1 MNKTWKRVLKLVEE
15 RGVLRPVE
23 LDEFGIPRKYLNVLY
38 HQGKLDRI
46 GRGLYVSVDHEAT
59 EHHTLAAVCKRIPG
73 GVVCLLSA
81 LQFHG
86 LTTQLP
92 RRVWLALGRS
102 RRMPKVEKL
111 PVMIVKYSGE
121 AYNSGIEE
129 HEIEGVTVKVYS
141 PAKTVA
147 DCFKFRNRIGLD
159 VAIEALRDC
168 RKQKKCTA
176 DELWRYAKVCRQT
189 EVMRP
194 YMTMVG

>member
-1 MNKTWKRVLKLVEE
+1 MNKTYKRVLELVRE
-15 RGVLRPVE
+15 RGILRPAE
-23 LDEFGIPRKYLNVLY
+23 LDRFGIPREYLIRLY
-38 HQGKLDRI
+38 RRGELDRI
-46 GRGLYVSVDHEAT
+46 GRGLYVTAQHEAT
-59 EHHTLAAVCKRIPG
+59 EHHTLAAVCKRVPG

-92 RRVWLALGRS
+92 RRVWLAIGRS
-102 RRMPKVEKL
+102 LRIPKIDKL
-111 PVMIVKYSGE
+111 LVKVVKYSGE
-121 AYNSGIEE
+121 AYTSGIEE
-129 HEIEGVTVKVYS
+129 HEIEGVTVKVYC
-141 PAKTVA
+141 PAKTVV

-176 DELWRYAKVCRQT
+176 DDLWRYAKVCRQT